1 MLCVQKESIYVYVH
15 IYVCMYFSWIYIK
28 YVCIAGVIT
37 VYPFVLDIQL
47 YEVSSIKA
55 LKNEINNNKPKMCK

>member
-15 IYVCMYFSWIYIK
+15 ICVCMYFPWIYIK